1 MTLTTYRF
9 GGLSGISKENA
20 YWEAV
25 LRLSQLHFESAMKFR
40 RSVDLSADEEEM
52 LGELLDLDEAADFD
66 LHIAAD
72 PHQFEASDDFE
83 VDFNVFDEFLKDY
96 ANFDV

>member
-1 MTLTTYRF
+1 
-9 GGLSGISKENA
+9 
-20 YWEAV
+20 
-25 LRLSQLHFESAMKFR
+25 MKLR
-40 RSVDLSADEEEM
+40 RSMELSTAEEEM
-52 LGELLDLDEAADFD
+52 LGELLDLDEAAEFD

-72 PHQFEASDDFE
+72 PHPFEASDDFE